1 MLKIP
6 RFRCCAPRFIAVS
19 LQPRN
24 GIDHDKEQ
32 QTSDCQGKNQE
43 ESQRCGAS
51 FFADNSKRCSFF
63 NHKAMQVKKDYT
75 REHIAEIAKQV
86 FLKDGYA
93 KASMRDIAKGAGIGV
108 SNIYNYFKSKDE
120 LFRHIVRPLITE
132 LKQMMHEHHNVN
144 DQDQFVCYALGES
157 DDMLADH
164 VQSYLRLI
172 NNHRDEL
179 KLLLYQ
185 SQGSS
190 LENYIDEYTEECTHL
205 VLEFMDEFK
214 RKYPG
219 FSGIRTPFTYHV
231 HMVWMFG
238 FISEVIKHELSA
250 HEIKRAI
257 EDYIQFEF
265 TGWRALINKNS
276 HF

>member
-1 MLKIP
+1 
-6 RFRCCAPRFIAVS
+6 
-19 LQPRN
+19 
-24 GIDHDKEQ
+24 
-32 QTSDCQGKNQE
+32 
-43 ESQRCGAS
+43 
-51 FFADNSKRCSFF
+51 
-63 NHKAMQVKKDYT
+63 MQIKKDYT
-75 REHIAEIAKQV
+75 REQIVEIAKRV
-86 FLKDGYA
+86 FLKKGYA
-93 KASMRDIAKGAGIGV
+93 KTSMRDIAKGADIGV

-120 LFRHIVRPLITE
+120 LFCHIVAPLTSK
-132 LKQMMHEHHNVN
+132 LGQMMHDHHNVN
-144 DQDQFVCYALGES
+144 DQDRFVRYARGEG
-157 DDMLADH
+157 DDMLADN
-164 VQSYLRLI
+164 VKEYMLLI

-219 FSGIRTPFTYHV
+219 FGGIHTPFTYHI

-238 FISEVIKHELSA
+238 FISEAIMHDLPA
-250 HEIKRAI
+250 DEIKRAI

-265 TGWRALINKNS
+265 TGWRALMNTK
-276 HF
+276 